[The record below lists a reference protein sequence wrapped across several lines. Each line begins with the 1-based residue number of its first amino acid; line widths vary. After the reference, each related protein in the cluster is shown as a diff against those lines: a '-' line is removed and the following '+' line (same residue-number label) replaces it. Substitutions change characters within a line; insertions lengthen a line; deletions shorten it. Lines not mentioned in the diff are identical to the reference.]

1 MAAKRKVN
9 PELIDDENPELTAAD
24 VKRMRPASE
33 VLSKEFLDNWRKG
46 GHTTRLVS
54 DAEYEASKRR
64 GRPKSE
70 NPKMPVTMRLDA
82 DVVKFFRAGG
92 EGWQT
97 RLNAFLAA
105 HVKRASKR
113 TSSRSPKPAK
123 SGRRAAA

>member
-9 PELIDDENPELTAAD
+9 PELIDDENPEWKTADFA
-24 VKRMRPASE
+24 RARPASE
-33 VLSKEFLDNWRKG
+33 VLPKGFLDNWRKG
-46 GHTTRLVS
+46 KHTIKPVS
-54 DAEYEASKRR
+54 DAEYEAKKHV

-70 NPKMPVTMRLDA
+70 RPKIPVTMRLDA

-113 TSSRSPKPAK
+113 TAAK
-123 SGRRAAA
+123 